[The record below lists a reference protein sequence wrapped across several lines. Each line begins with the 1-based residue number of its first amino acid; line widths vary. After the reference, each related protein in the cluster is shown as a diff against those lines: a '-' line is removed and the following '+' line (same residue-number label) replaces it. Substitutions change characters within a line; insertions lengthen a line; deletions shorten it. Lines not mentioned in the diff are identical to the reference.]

1 MGPLAD
7 DMGGFM
13 PRKPLEG
20 TTPSERS
27 SHDHWV
33 GVPVFVRH
41 LQQSPT
47 KRRTQQKRRKQAAK
61 ATGSAQRR
69 AASASSSVAALASGI
84 GQAKRAG
91 VRDRYP
97 NGLRRPQSAQGAS
110 LEPGPA
116 GRRTKTTLG
125 NTRQKTTPGSYPAYS
140 YPLGKGNAKHN
151 EQ

>member
-33 GVPVFVRH
+33 GVPVFARH

-84 GQAKRAG
+84 GK
-91 VRDRYP
+91 
-97 NGLRRPQSAQGAS
+97 QSAQAS
-110 LEPGPA
+110 GIV
-116 GRRTKTTLG
+116 
-125 NTRQKTTPGSYPAYS
+125 TRMGGDAQRLRAQ
-140 YPLGKGNAKHN
+140 A
-151 EQ
+151 